1 MRPDEPLTGRTPRVA
16 EVVQPAATQDREVL
30 GDEQADEG
38 SNYDKDAD
46 QDGGVP
52 DRTTYGIRIVDL

>member
-1 MRPDEPLTGRTPRVA
+1 VA